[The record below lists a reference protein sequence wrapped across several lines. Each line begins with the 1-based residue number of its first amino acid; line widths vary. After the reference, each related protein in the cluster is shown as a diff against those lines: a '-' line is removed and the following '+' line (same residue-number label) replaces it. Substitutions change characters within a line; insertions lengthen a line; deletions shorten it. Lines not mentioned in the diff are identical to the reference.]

1 MVIDGHSLAF
11 RAFFALPV
19 ESFVNSEG
27 QHTNAVHGFISML
40 LSLLRDHNPSHIAVA
55 FDAGSKSFR
64 NREYEDY
71 KGGRDETP
79 PEFRG
84 QIGLLKEALTAMG
97 IDWLEKDDFEA
108 DDLLATLSHQGEEQQ
123 FDVLVVSGD
132 RDAIQL
138 VNEQTTL
145 LYPSVQ
151 GVSKLTRYTPEKVF
165 EKYGVLPHQYSDLAA
180 MVGEKADNL
189 PGVPKVGPKTAA
201 KWINQFGSLEGILEH
216 EDELTGKVGESFR
229 EHRENAIRN
238 RKLNQLLRDVELDL
252 KPDDLDIHPIDVDA
266 VREVFTRLQFRTLQD
281 RVLKLA
287 SERDGAVATSDDDG
301 ALDDVEVRE
310 QLAGD
315 ELTTWLRDAQDQP
328 LGLVLRIGESGQID
342 AALATEQ
349 SAVSV
354 NDVAAN
360 EPLVAWLE
368 SDAAKWMFDAKPTLK
383 HARAAGVTLGGPILD
398 GQLAAFLVNPLSP
411 PKRLSEL
418 VQQYLGESMP
428 ETDPNQ
434 LLEVEDEQGT
444 GFAAEAWYALRG
456 GLAAQARLPEPTA
469 PVFTDIESP
478 LELVLAN
485 MEYTGIHI
493 DVPLLEQL
501 SSEQGEKVAQYA
513 QEAFAAIDGEEINLG
528 SPKQLQTVLFEKLD
542 MPKTRRTKT
551 GYSTDAQSLEELE
564 AKAPHP
570 FLGALRH
577 HRDATKLKQI
587 IDALIRAVGDDT
599 RIHTTYLQT
608 GSSTG
613 RLASTDPNLQNIP
626 IRSAEGQRIRG
637 AFTCD
642 ERFEGLLTADYSQIE
657 MRIMAH
663 LSGDDALIA
672 AFNSGEDTH
681 RFVGSQVFGVDP
693 SEVTPTMRSKV
704 KAMSYGLVYGLS
716 AFGLSKQLG
725 IEVAEAREL
734 MNGYFERFGKVRD
747 YLRESV
753 EQARSTGY
761 TETIFGRRRP
771 FPDLNSTNRL
781 ARQNAERAALN
792 APIQGS
798 AADIIKLAM
807 LRVDARMRAEQLESR
822 LLLQV
827 HDELVFE
834 VAHGEETALEA
845 IAREEM
851 ASAATL
857 SVPLDVSVGR
867 GANWETAGH

>member
-55 FDAGSKSFR
+55 FDAGAKSFR

-97 IDWLEKDDFEA
+97 IDWLEKEDFEA
-108 DDLLATLSHQGEEQQ
+108 DDILATLAHQGEAEN

-138 VNEQTTL
+138 VNDQTTL

-151 GVSKLTRYTPEKVF
+151 GVSKLTLYTPEKVF
-165 EKYGVLPHQYSDLAA
+165 EKYGVQPNQYSDMAA

-189 PGVPKVGPKTAA
+189 PGIPKVGPKTAA
-201 KWINQFGSLEGILEH
+201 KWINQYGSLEAILEH
-216 EDELTGKVGESFR
+216 DEELTGKVGESFR
-229 EHRENAIRN
+229 EHRGNAIRN
-238 RKLNQLLRDVELDL
+238 RKLNELLRDVELDL

-266 VREVFTRLQFRTLQD
+266 VRDVFTRLQFRTLQD

-287 SERDGAVATSDDDG
+287 AERDGAVATSDDGGVFDNF
-301 ALDDVEVRE
+301 EVRE
-310 QLAGD
+310 QLEGD
-315 ELTTWLRDAQDQP
+315 ELAAWLKDAGEQP
-328 LGLVLRIGESGQID
+328 VGLVVRIGESGQVD
-342 AALATEQ
+342 AALATERA
-349 SAVSV
+349 AVTV
-354 NDVAAN
+354 TDVATQR
-360 EPLVAWLE
+360 PLVDWLA
-368 SDAAKWMFDAKPTLK
+368 SDAAKWLFDAKPTIK
-383 HARAAGVTLGGPILD
+383 HARAAGVEIAGPILD

-411 PKRLSEL
+411 PKRLAEL
-418 VQQYLGESMP
+418 VQQYLGETMP
-428 ETDPNQ
+428 EADPNQ
-434 LLEVEDEQGT
+434 LVEVEPENGNV
-444 GFAAEAWYALRG
+444 FAAEAWFALRAG
-456 GLAAQARLPEPTA
+456 QAAQGRLPEPTA

-478 LELVLAN
+478 LETVLAN

-501 SSEQGEKVAQYA
+501 SGEQGEKVAQYA

-528 SPKQLQTVLFEKLD
+528 SPKQLQAVLFEKLD

-637 AFTCD
+637 AFTTD
-642 ERFEGLLTADYSQIE
+642 ERFDGLLTADYSQIE

-693 SEVTPTMRSKV
+693 SDVTPTMRSKV

-725 IEVAEAREL
+725 IEVAEARDL

-747 YLRESV
+747 YLRDSV
-753 EQARSTGY
+753 EKARETGY

-807 LRVDARMRAEQLESR
+807 LRVDARMRADQLESR

-834 VAHGEETALEA
+834 VAPGESEALEA
-845 IAREEM
+845 VAREEM